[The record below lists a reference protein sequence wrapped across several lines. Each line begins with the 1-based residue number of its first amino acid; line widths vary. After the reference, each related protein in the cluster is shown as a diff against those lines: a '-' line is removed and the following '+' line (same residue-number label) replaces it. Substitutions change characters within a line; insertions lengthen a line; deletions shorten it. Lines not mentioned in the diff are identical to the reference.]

1 MEMLWNFIRDI
12 FIDDIVGD
20 LGNVVSISNITLT
33 Q

>member
-1 MEMLWNFIRDI
+1 MEMLWNFIGDI
-12 FIDDIVGD
+12 FIDDIGGD